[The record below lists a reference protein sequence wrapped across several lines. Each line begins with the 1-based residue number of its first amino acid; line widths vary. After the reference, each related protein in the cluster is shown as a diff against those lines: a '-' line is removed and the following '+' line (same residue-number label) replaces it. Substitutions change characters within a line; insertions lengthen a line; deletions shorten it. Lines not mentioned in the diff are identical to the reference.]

1 MRPVLALYGAVA
13 SVLFG
18 VVALFARDD
27 LPPPTTSADYGGPSA
42 LEGWYRFDGVWYRSI
57 AADGYFFRG
66 EEAQSSVAFFPVYPL
81 VMRAFHSVFGGDLAA
96 WGMFITLLSG
106 LTVATLFYRWCVPR
120 IGDVSARFAV
130 AMLLLW
136 PYGWYLYG
144 AVYADALFI
153 ALVIGAF
160 SLLERDRIVLATLLG
175 AIATATR
182 PVGLAVVAGLVVRE
196 LEREG
201 VFSLPRLERV
211 RVARVLPSEDAGRPL
226 DDRLP
231 WIRFD
236 RTKLRARSA
245 LPLLSIAGLVSYVV
259 YLTARFGE
267 PFAFAIAER
276 APGWE
281 LKPGPRTWF
290 KVSFFERLFNFP
302 VGVVYTG
309 ALVVQALFAIGLL
322 ALTLRVGRKFG
333 WGYAV
338 YVVVVLAIPLV
349 SSKDF
354 QGIGRYCLGAFPAFA
369 VAGQFLAERPRL
381 STRVLFASALILV
394 VLCGWFSRGRY
405 LS

>member
-1 MRPVLALYGAVA
+1 M
-13 SVLFG
+13 
-18 VVALFARDD
+18 VALFARHD
-27 LPPPTTSADYGGPSA
+27 LTPPTTSADYSGPSA

-57 AADGYFFRG
+57 AEDGYYFRG
-66 EEAQSSVAFFPVYPL
+66 EVEQSSVAFFPVYAL
-81 VMRAFHSVFGGDLAA
+81 VMRAFHSLFGGDPAI
-96 WGMFITLLSG
+96 WGIFITLLSG
-106 LTVATLFYRWCVPR
+106 LTVAVLFYRWCVSR
-120 IGDVSARFAV
+120 IGETSARFAL

-182 PVGLAVVAGLVVRE
+182 PVGLAVVVGLAVRE

-201 VFSLPRLERV
+201 VFSLPRLDRV
-211 RVARVLPSEDAGRPL
+211 RVARLSPSEEVGPSRDE
-226 DDRLP
+226 RLP
-231 WIRFD
+231 WFRFD
-236 RTKLRARSA
+236 RTKLRARCA
-245 LPLLSIAGLVSYVV
+245 IPLLSIAGLVSYVV
-259 YLTARFGE
+259 YLAARFGE

-290 KVSFFERLFNFP
+290 KVSLFDRLLNLP
-302 VGVVYTG
+302 EGVGYTG
-309 ALVVQALFAIGLL
+309 ALIVQALLAIGLL

-338 YVVVVLAIPLV
+338 YLVVVLAIPLV

-369 VAGQFLAERPRL
+369 IAGQSLADRPRL
-381 STRVLFASALILV
+381 ATRFLFVSALVLV
-394 VLCGWFSRGRY
+394 VLCGWFARGRY
-405 LS
+405 LA